1 MILAVV
7 VVVVVAVATVAV
19 AVSLV
24 NKRKGSTE
32 METNIVEA
40 NLVCFASITLVL
52 PVLPAMCSLF

>member
-1 MILAVV
+1 MVV
-7 VVVVVAVATVAV
+7 LLVVVAVATVAV

-32 METNIVEA
+32 METNILEA

>member
-7 VVVVVAVATVAV
+7 VVVAVAAV
-19 AVSLV
+19 AVSVV

-32 METNIVEA
+32 METNILEA
-40 NLVCFASITLVL
+40 NLVSFASITLVL